1 MSTNLL
7 ISIVTNMF
15 QVDKIDIVVAFWNNI
30 FVSKLAAFNAKDKVS
45 DRRRTKLL
53 MEEVYYAIVLYSF
66 IDPFYLIDSV
76 DNLRPCVYFIKQ
88 FIFFAVMSGPLRT

>member
-30 FVSKLAAFNAKDKVS
+30 CVSKLATFNAKDKVS
-45 DRRRTKLL
+45 DRRSTKLL
-53 MEEVYYAIVLYSF
+53 MEEYITPLFCIVLSTHF
-66 IDPFYLIDSV
+66 
-76 DNLRPCVYFIKQ
+76 
-88 FIFFAVMSGPLRT
+88 T